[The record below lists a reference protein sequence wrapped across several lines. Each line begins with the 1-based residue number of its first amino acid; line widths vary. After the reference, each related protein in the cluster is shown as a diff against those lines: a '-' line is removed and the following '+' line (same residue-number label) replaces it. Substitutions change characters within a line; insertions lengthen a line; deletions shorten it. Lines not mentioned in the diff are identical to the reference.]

1 MLAAG
6 WRTSHYVSGGVY
18 EEYGNREAKRG
29 NVPDA
34 GLRRA
39 HHGDALAEAEAWSR
53 TFSAGEG
60 KKPGRQD
67 SSERGDWGRSG
78 DGAGGDVAD
87 TARPGRNDVCRIS

>member
-6 WRTSHYVSGGVY
+6 WRTIHYVSAGVY
-18 EEYGNREAKRG
+18 EESGNREAKRG

-39 HHGDALAEAEAWSR
+39 HHGDALADAEAWSR
-53 TFSAGEG
+53 TFSASEG
-60 KKPGRQD
+60 KKPGRQN

-78 DGAGGDVAD
+78 DGAGGGVVA
-87 TARPGRNDVCRIS
+87 TPRPGRKDVCLLF